1 MTIIVIT
8 GVSRG
13 IGRAMAVGF
22 AASGCTVC
30 GCARS
35 KKAISQLNQQ
45 LGVPHQFDVVDV
57 AVDSVVKSWAEGIMK
72 KYGPPDYLINNA
84 AMINSNAPLWTVSAD
99 EFDLLT
105 AVNINGTANTIR
117 HMAPAMVERSTGVIV
132 NISSGWGRSVS
143 PDVASYCASKWPIEG
158 LTRSLA
164 QDLPTG
170 MAAVPLNPG
179 IINTEMLQSCF
190 GGDAE
195 NYPAPDEW
203 AKQAVPYI
211 LSISTADNGHPLTVP
226 GM

>member
-1 MTIIVIT
+1 MTVIAIT

-22 AASGCTVC
+22 AASGCTIC

-35 KKAISQLNQQ
+35 EKAIAQLNQK
-45 LGVPHQFDVVDV
+45 LGLPHQFDVVDV
-57 AVDSVVKSWAEGIMK
+57 AVDSAVESWAERTMTRH
-72 KYGPPDYLINNA
+72 GPPDYLINNA
-84 AMINSNAPLWTVSAD
+84 AVINSNAPLWTVSAP

-105 AVNINGTANTIR
+105 AININGTANTIR
-117 HMAPAMVERSTGVIV
+117 HLVPAMVERSAGVIV
-132 NISSGWGRSVS
+132 NLSSGWGRSVS
-143 PDVASYCASKWPIEG
+143 PDVASYCASKWAIEG
-158 LTRSLA
+158 LTRALA
-164 QDLPTG
+164 QDLPAG

-190 GGDAE
+190 GRGAE

-203 AKQAVPYI
+203 ATQAVPYI
-211 LSISTADNGHPLTVP
+211 LGITAADNGHPLTVP